1 VAYKIFATDFLD
13 QNGYGLVIVTD
24 PIDSGNEH
32 ILEIHAFFSGNPRSY
47 LMEEL
52 HVESSILKAV
62 DGNDLRQGA
71 FQRGK
76 EHIYTTLNVVSP
88 MQYQA
93 MLAGFGFAF
102 KEHEKNYLLQLH
114 LRNLF
119 DASLEA
125 SIESSTR
132 EPDLKSFIATIKA
145 LGRITSVRKI

>member
-13 QNGYGLVIVTD
+13 QNGYGLVIFTD
-24 PIDSGNEH
+24 PIAAGDEH
-32 ILEIHAFFSGNPRSY
+32 IIETHAFFSGDPKSY
-47 LMEEL
+47 FMEEL
-52 HVESSILKAV
+52 HVEKSILEAV
-62 DGNDLRQGA
+62 DGNDLQQGA

-76 EHIYTTLNVVSP
+76 EHTYTTLNAVSP
-88 MQYQA
+88 IQYQA
-93 MLAGFGFAF
+93 MLAGLGFAF
-102 KEHEKNYLLQLH
+102 KEHEKSYLLQLH

-145 LGRITSVRKI
+145 LGRITSVRKV